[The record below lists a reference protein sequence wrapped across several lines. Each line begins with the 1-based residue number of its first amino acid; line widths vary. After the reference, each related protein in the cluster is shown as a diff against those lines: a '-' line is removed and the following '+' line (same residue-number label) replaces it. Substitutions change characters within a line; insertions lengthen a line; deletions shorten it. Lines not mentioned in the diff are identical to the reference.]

1 MYIFLFFTFSLFLF
15 SMYATVLNFYIFIS
29 SGNVCRV
36 TKRKCIKEIFL
47 LKKKINSKRIDAK
60 ALASPAQVSTD
71 RVATSVAEDHERMR
85 HATRI
90 VFSHLISAACR
101 CRSLRSQVLGLLFA
115 RQKVATAET
124 ARRCMYV
131 TASVRMRVHIFDV
144 HPIFLFPI
152 VWF

>member
-1 MYIFLFFTFSLFLF
+1 MYVEL
-15 SMYATVLNFYIFIS
+15 
-29 SGNVCRV
+29 
-36 TKRKCIKEIFL
+36 RKENALRKFPF
-47 LKKKINSKRIDAK
+47 KKKNKFEAHRCQSAC
-60 ALASPAQVSTD
+60 VSGAGFRRSRRDIGD
-71 RVATSVAEDHERMR
+71 RGPHERMR

-131 TASVRMRVHIFDV
+131 AARAYVCVYTYSTYTPSSSSQSCGSNAACKLSTRLLETALARPH
-144 HPIFLFPI
+144 LAA
-152 VWF
+152 

>member
-1 MYIFLFFTFSLFLF
+1 MQPYLTFIFLSRPAMYVKSRKENVLRKFS
-15 SMYATVLNFYIFIS
+15 Y
-29 SGNVCRV
+29 
-36 TKRKCIKEIFL
+36 
-47 LKKKINSKRIDAK
+47 LKKNKFEAHRCVK
-60 ALASPAQVSTD
+60 ALASSAQVSTD